1 MDVNPQG
8 FNCPLCLGASNAGYE
23 QCSRLVASTV
33 ALLASYGW
41 LTLLSLLLNR
51 KFDQVMLVLSRKVT
65 MQAIQNFLTNYSA
78 NFHMA
83 LILWPILSALL
94 TLPILAYLYHR
105 DGRLRFSSM
114 VGTYLSVLYV
124 LGLGCFTLY
133 PLPDGT
139 PGPGITYGIEPNFNP
154 LSFVNDI
161 AKDGLKAV
169 FQLVF
174 NVLFFV
180 PLGFIAGRLGRM
192 KLIPTVLVGVAT
204 SALIEIAQLTGL
216 FGLYPFAYRCC
227 DVDDLICNTLGA
239 VIGWLLARL
248 FSRFVPEPR
257 ESLEI
262 TKRPGLVRRVVAL
275 WIDLTLVWLGGMIAY
290 SAITFLL
297 RSYNASL
304 AVELFINT
312 SYTSSDV
319 LELTWLV
326 AFVIME
332 VIIPWFNNGSTL
344 GGMFVRMTCESR
356 SRTPGRRLL
365 FYVVRSA
372 TIIAIIWVPL
382 CFIVIPVIL
391 MLYLANRRLP
401 QDMVP

>member
-154 LSFVNDI
+154 LNFVNDI

>member
-1 MDVNPQG
+1 
-8 FNCPLCLGASNAGYE
+8 
-23 QCSRLVASTV
+23 
-33 ALLASYGW
+33 
-41 LTLLSLLLNR
+41 
-51 KFDQVMLVLSRKVT
+51 MLVWSRKVT

-83 LILWPILSALL
+83 LTLWPILSALL

-105 DGRLRFSSM
+105 DGRLRFSST
-114 VGTYLSVLYV
+114 VGTYLSVLYI

-139 PGPGITYGIEPNFNP
+139 SGPGITYGIEPNFNP
-154 LSFVNDI
+154 LNFVNDI

-169 FQLVF
+169 FQLAF
-174 NVLFFV
+174 NVVFFV
-180 PLGFIAGRLGRM
+180 PLGFIAGRLGRV
-192 KLIPTVLVGVAT
+192 KLIPTVLVGAAT
-204 SALIEIAQLTGL
+204 SALIEVAQLTGL

-227 DVDDLICNTLGA
+227 DIDDLICNTLGA
-239 VIGWLLARL
+239 VFGWLLARL

-262 TKRPGLVRRVVAL
+262 TKHPGLIRRVVAL
-275 WIDLTLVWLGGMIAY
+275 WIDLSCAWLAGMIAY

-297 RSYNASL
+297 RSFNAPL
-304 AVELFINT
+304 AVELFINA
-312 SYTSSDV
+312 SYMSDDV
-319 LELTWLV
+319 LKITWLV

-356 SRTPGRRLL
+356 SRTTGRRLL
-365 FYVVRSA
+365 FYAVRA
-372 TIIAIIWVPL
+372 VTIIAIIWAPL
-382 CFIVIPVIL
+382 CFIAIPVIL

-401 QDMVP
+401 QDLVP